1 MRTVHRFGTSGEKCA
16 GEKTRELRG
25 VLTALLV
32 VLLLLQ
38 GALAEA
44 ESGGV
49 RRDAFV
55 QGILEARGLLAPGEA
70 KSPAQAVAFARNIDA
85 VPYSDQP
92 PGGAVTRKEALRMLV
107 HSLGLRF
114 EAGLLAEAPLPYED
128 LKGLSPSDRGAVAAA
143 RLMVPPL
150 LEGNAKR
157 LSPDQKISPAEAKH
171 FLEVLALAGQGFVL
185 RAELAPAKGMRLL
198 LHREGAPARSPRWRA
213 IIDGFDGK
221 NEAEQLRKTLAGAG
235 PEMKVENHDYEWR
248 LRSDMLDSFL
258 DAERLRKAG
267 AKAGKEARILPCLPS
282 YENLSSPR
290 FWVALIIDP
299 GLFGIRPL
307 LPPEGLSTLAPLAAM
322 TGGNAVAAI
331 NGGFF
336 TTTGYGR
343 GSPIGTL
350 LVDGTLV
357 SEPMRGR
364 TCLGWNRDNLATF
377 GPTNFSGRVFAD
389 AFGERKLATLNR
401 FTKGDALVLFTPHFG
416 RRTPS
421 SGSVPAAEAVLR
433 DGRCLEVRQGSGGD
447 IPAGA
452 RVLAGYGAQAPT
464 VAALRPGDAVRV
476 EMTLNEGDPLWGK
489 MDHIVQGGPFLIFGG
504 EIQNDPEN
512 LSDSVTLR
520 RHPRSVIGLT
530 GNGQWVFFVGDGRN
544 PFHSVGFTLREVS
557 EILRELHVDYALNLD
572 GGGSS
577 ELLVKGKRVSLL
589 SEGKPRPVSYGIGA
603 APFRP

>member
-1 MRTVHRFGTSGEKCA
+1 M
-16 GEKTRELRG
+16 
-25 VLTALLV
+25 LTALLV

-55 QGILEARGLLAPGEA
+55 QGILEARGLLAPGEV

-171 FLEVLALAGQGFVL
+171 FLEVLALAEQGFVL

>member
-1 MRTVHRFGTSGEKCA
+1 MRIVHRFGTSGEKCA
-16 GEKTRELRG
+16 GEKTTGLRG
-25 VLTALLV
+25 VLTVLLV

-38 GALAEA
+38 GVWAEA
-44 ESGGV
+44 KSGGV

-55 QGILEARGLLAPGEA
+55 QGILEARGLLASGEA

-92 PGGAVTRKEALRMLV
+92 PGGEVTRKEALRMLV

-128 LKGLSPSDRGAVAAA
+128 LKGLSPSDRGAVAVA

-157 LSPDQKISPAEAKH
+157 LFPDQKISPAEAKH
-171 FLEVLALAGQGFVL
+171 FLEVLALAEEGFVL

-198 LHREGAPARSPRWRA
+198 LHREGAPAPSPHWRA

-235 PEMKVENHDYEWR
+235 PEMKVENHNYEWR

-267 AKAGKEARILPCLPS
+267 AKAGKEARSLPCLPS

-377 GPTNFSGRVFAD
+377 GPTDFSGRVLAD
-389 AFGERKLATLNR
+389 AFGERKLATVNR
-401 FTKGDALVLFTPHFG
+401 FTKGDALVLYTPHFG

-421 SGSVPAAEAVLR
+421 SGSAPAAEAVIR

-476 EMTLNEGDPLWGK
+476 ETTLNEGDPLWGK

-603 APFRP
+603 VPFRP

>member
-1 MRTVHRFGTSGEKCA
+1 M
-16 GEKTRELRG
+16 
-25 VLTALLV
+25 
-32 VLLLLQ
+32 
-38 GALAEA
+38 
-44 ESGGV
+44 
-49 RRDAFV
+49 
-55 QGILEARGLLAPGEA
+55 
-70 KSPAQAVAFARNIDA
+70 
-85 VPYSDQP
+85 
-92 PGGAVTRKEALRMLV
+92 
-107 HSLGLRF
+107 
-114 EAGLLAEAPLPYED
+114 
-128 LKGLSPSDRGAVAAA
+128 
-143 RLMVPPL
+143 
-150 LEGNAKR
+150 
-157 LSPDQKISPAEAKH
+157 
-171 FLEVLALAGQGFVL
+171 
-185 RAELAPAKGMRLL
+185 
-198 LHREGAPARSPRWRA
+198 
-213 IIDGFDGK
+213 
-221 NEAEQLRKTLAGAG
+221 
-235 PEMKVENHDYEWR
+235 ENHDYEWR

-322 TGGNAVAAI
+322 TGGSSGRHQ
-331 NGGFF
+331 GGFF
-336 TTTGYGR
+336 NTTGYGR
-343 GSPIGTL
+343 AIPSARFWWTARCER
-350 LVDGTLV
+350 THA
-357 SEPMRGR
+357 GR
-364 TCLGWNRDNLATF
+364 TVSGGTGHLATSSH
-377 GPTNFSGRVFAD
+377 GLLGRVLAD
-389 AFGERKLATLNR
+389 AFGERKLATVNR
-401 FTKGDALVLFTPHFG
+401 FTKGDALVLYTPHFG

-421 SGSVPAAEAVLR
+421 SGGVPAAEAVIR

-476 EMTLNEGDPLWGK
+476 ETTLNEGDPLWGK
-489 MDHIVQGGPFLIFGG
+489 MDHIIQGGPFLIFGG

-577 ELLVKGKRVSLL
+577 ELL
-589 SEGKPRPVSYGIGA
+589 
-603 APFRP
+603 